1 MTLPNSSSEA
11 VSTTFADLQIHP
23 SVLRAV
29 ADVGYESPT
38 AIQAAT
44 IPALLAGSDVVGLA
58 QTGTGKTAAFAIPIL
73 SKIDVTSNATQALV
87 LAPTRELALQVAEAF
102 SRYGAHLPQINV
114 LSIYGGSSYSVQL
127 AGLRRGAQ
135 VVVGTP
141 GRIIDHLERGTLD
154 LSRVDYLVLDEADE
168 MLTMGFAEDVERI
181 LSETPEYKQVALFS
195 ATMPPAI
202 RKLTAKYLHDPLE
215 VATEAK
221 TATAENISQHYIQVS
236 GPRKMDALTRVL
248 EVEPFEAMIVF
259 VRTKQATEE
268 VAEKLRARGFSA
280 AAINGDIPQAQRER
294 TIAALRDGG
303 IDILVATDV
312 AARGLDVERISHVL
326 NYDIPHDTES
336 YVHRIGRTG
345 RAGRSGSALLFV
357 APRERHLLRAIE
369 KATRQTLTEAELP
382 TVEDVNAQRVA
393 KFADSITSAL
403 SGPGIELF
411 RKLVEDYE
419 REHDVPMADIA
430 AALALQSRDGEEFLM
445 APEPPPERRRSD
457 EHRDR
462 REKSRH
468 TRTFTTYRISVGKRH
483 KIGPGA
489 IVGAIANEG
498 GLHRSDFG
506 HIAIGPDFSLVELPA
521 KLPRATLKKLERTRI
536 SGVLIDLR
544 PDHSS
549 DKPPEKARRN
559 AQSGGGKPRRKRAG

>member
-1 MTLPNSSSEA
+1 MAAPDHAT
-11 VSTTFADLQIHP
+11 VTFADLQIHP
-23 SVLRAV
+23 SVLQAV
-29 ADVGYESPT
+29 VDVGYESPS

-44 IPALLAGSDVVGLA
+44 IPALMAGSDVVGLA
-58 QTGTGKTAAFAIPIL
+58 QTGTGKTAAFAVPIL
-73 SKIDVTSNATQALV
+73 SKIDTGSKVTQALV

-114 LSIYGGSSYSVQL
+114 LPIYGGSSYGVQL

-141 GRIIDHLERGTLD
+141 GRVIDHLERGTLD

-168 MLTMGFAEDVERI
+168 MLNMGFAEDVERI

-215 VATEAK
+215 VSIEAK
-221 TATAENISQHYIQVS
+221 APTAENISQRYMQVA

-259 VRTKQATEE
+259 VRTKQATEQ
-268 VAEKLRARGFSA
+268 VAERLRARGFSA

-294 TIAALRDGG
+294 TIAALKEGG
-303 IDILVATDV
+303 VDILVATDV
-312 AARGLDVERISHVL
+312 AARGLDVDRISHVL
-326 NYDIPHDTES
+326 NYDIPQDTES

-357 APRERHLLRAIE
+357 SPRERHLLKSIE
-369 KATRQTLTEAELP
+369 KATRQKLTEAELP
-382 TVEDVNAQRVA
+382 SVEDVNAQRVA
-393 KFADSITSAL
+393 KFADSITDTLGS
-403 SGPGIELF
+403 PGIEVF
-411 RKLVEDYE
+411 RSLVEDYE
-419 REHDVPMADIA
+419 REHDVPLADIA
-430 AALALQSRDGEEFLM
+430 AALALQSRVGEAFLM
-445 APEPPPERRRSD
+445 SPEPPP
-457 EHRDR
+457 DR
-462 REKSRH
+462 HPKSRQDRSAKS
-468 TRTFTTYRISVGKRH
+468 TRKPGDGRKTGFATYRIAVGKRH

-506 HIAIGPDFSLVELPA
+506 HITIRPDFSLVELPA
-521 KLPRATLKKLERTRI
+521 KLPRETLKALERTRI
-536 SGVLIDLR
+536 SGVLINLQ
-544 PDHSS
+544 PDR
-549 DKPPEKARRN
+549 ARDDVRRRDRGTKRRD
-559 AQSGGGKPRRKRAG
+559 QGG

>member
-1 MTLPNSSSEA
+1 MTLPDSSPVASPP
-11 VSTTFADLQIHP
+11 TFADLQIHP
-23 SVLRAV
+23 SVLQAI

-44 IPALLAGSDVVGLA
+44 IPPLMAGSDVVGLA

-73 SKIDVTSNATQALV
+73 SKVDTTSKATQSLV

-102 SRYGAHLPQINV
+102 SRYGAHLPQLNV
-114 LSIYGGSSYSVQL
+114 LPIYGGSSYGVQL
-127 AGLRRGAQ
+127 AGLRRGAH

-141 GRIIDHLERGTLD
+141 GRVIDHLERGTLD

-168 MLTMGFAEDVERI
+168 MLAMGFAEDVERI
-181 LSETPEYKQVALFS
+181 LSDAPEYKQVALFS

-202 RKLTAKYLHDPLE
+202 RKITTKYLHDPFE
-215 VATEAK
+215 VTSKAK
-221 TATAENISQHYIQVS
+221 TATAENISQRYIQVA

-280 AAINGDIPQAQRER
+280 AAINGDIPQPQRER
-294 TIAALRDGG
+294 TITALREGGPKG

-345 RAGRSGSALLFV
+345 RAGRSGNALLFV
-357 APRERHLLRAIE
+357 SPRERHLLKSIE
-369 KATRQTLTEAELP
+369 KATRQAISEAELP
-382 TVEDVNAQRVA
+382 TVEDVNEQRVA
-393 KFADSITSAL
+393 KFSDSITDAL
-403 SGPGIELF
+403 GGSGLELF
-411 RKLVEDYE
+411 RRLVEDYE

-430 AALALQSRDGEEFLM
+430 AALALQSRDGEAFLM
-445 APEPPPERRRSD
+445 APEPPPERRRT
-457 EHRDR
+457 EHRDCPEKPR
-462 REKSRH
+462 RIG
-468 TRTFTTYRISVGKRH
+468 TFKTYRIAVGKRH

-521 KLPRATLKKLERTRI
+521 KLPRSTLKKLEQTRI

-544 PDHSS
+544 PDRQSEKSS
-549 DKPPEKARRN
+549 NKARD
-559 AQSGGGKPRRKRAG
+559 SGKPHGKRAG

>member
-1 MTLPNSSSEA
+1 MTLSDSSTEA
-11 VSTTFADLQIHP
+11 ASTTFADLQINP
-23 SVLRAV
+23 SVLRAI

-38 AIQAAT
+38 GIQAAT
-44 IPALLAGSDVVGLA
+44 IPALMAGSDVVGLA

-73 SKIDVTSNATQALV
+73 SKIDVTSTATQALV

-102 SRYGAHLPQINV
+102 SRYGAHLPKINV
-114 LSIYGGSSYSVQL
+114 LPIYGGSSYGVQL
-127 AGLRRGAQ
+127 AGLRRGAH

-141 GRIIDHLERGTLD
+141 GRVIDHLERGTLD
-154 LSRVDYLVLDEADE
+154 LSHVDYLVLDEADE
-168 MLTMGFAEDVERI
+168 MLTMGFAEEVDRI

-202 RKLTAKYLHDPLE
+202 RKITTKYLHDPLE
-215 VATEAK
+215 VSTKAK
-221 TATAENISQHYIQVS
+221 TATAENISQRYIQVA

-268 VAEKLRARGFSA
+268 VAERLRARGFSA
-280 AAINGDIPQAQRER
+280 AAINGDIPQGQRER
-294 TIAALRDGG
+294 TVAALKDGS

-345 RAGRSGSALLFV
+345 RAGRSGTALLFV
-357 APRERHLLRAIE
+357 SPRERHLLKAIE
-369 KATRQTLTEAELP
+369 KATRQTLTETELP

-393 KFADSITSAL
+393 KFADSITTAL
-403 SGPGIELF
+403 GSSGIDLF
-411 RKLVEDYE
+411 RKLVQDYE
-419 REHDVPMADIA
+419 REHDTPMADIA

-445 APEPPPERRRSD
+445 APEPPPERRERRT
-457 EHRDR
+457 ER
-462 REKSRH
+462 RERPERPRDAKP
-468 TRTFTTYRISVGKRH
+468 FATYRIAVGKRH

-521 KLPRATLKKLERTRI
+521 KLPKSTFKRLENTRI
-536 SGVLIDLR
+536 SGVLINLQPER
-544 PDHSS
+544 SS
-549 DKPPEKARRN
+549 GNKSRGRD
-559 AQSGGGKPRRKRAG
+559 GGKPRRKHGG

>member
-1 MTLPNSSSEA
+1 MAAPENAT
-11 VSTTFADLQIHP
+11 VTFADLQIHP
-23 SVLRAV
+23 SVLQAV
-29 ADVGYESPT
+29 ADVGYESPS

-44 IPALLAGSDVVGLA
+44 IPALMAGSDVVGLA
-58 QTGTGKTAAFAIPIL
+58 QTGTGKTAAFAMPIL
-73 SKIDVTSNATQALV
+73 SKIDTGSKVTQALV

-114 LSIYGGSSYSVQL
+114 LPIYGGSSYGVQL

-141 GRIIDHLERGTLD
+141 GRVIDHLERGTLD

-168 MLTMGFAEDVERI
+168 MLNMGFAEDVERI

-215 VATEAK
+215 VSFEAK
-221 TATAENISQHYIQVS
+221 TPTAENISQRYIQVA

-268 VAEKLRARGFSA
+268 VAERLRARGFSA
-280 AAINGDIPQAQRER
+280 SAINGDIPQAQRER
-294 TIAALRDGG
+294 TITALKEGG
-303 IDILVATDV
+303 VDILVATDV
-312 AARGLDVERISHVL
+312 AARGLDVDRISHVL
-326 NYDIPHDTES
+326 NYDIPQDTES

-357 APRERHLLRAIE
+357 SPRERHLLKSIE
-369 KATRQTLTEAELP
+369 KATRQKLTEAELP
-382 TVEDVNAQRVA
+382 SVEDVNAQRVA
-393 KFADSITSAL
+393 KFADSITDTLGS
-403 SGPGIELF
+403 PGIEVF
-411 RKLVEDYE
+411 RSLVEDYE

-430 AALALQSRDGEEFLM
+430 AALALQSRDGEAFLM
-445 APEPPPERRRSD
+445 QPEMPSERPP
-457 EHRDR
+457 DR
-462 REKSRH
+462 RPKQRQDRPAKS
-468 TRTFTTYRISVGKRH
+468 TRKPGEGRKTGFATYRIAVGKRH

-506 HIAIGPDFSLVELPA
+506 HITIGPDFSLVELPA
-521 KLPRATLKKLERTRI
+521 KLPRATLKALERTRI
-536 SGVLIDLR
+536 SGVLINLQ
-544 PDHSS
+544 PDRGQDNVRHR
-549 DKPPEKARRN
+549 DRGTKRRDD
-559 AQSGGGKPRRKRAG
+559 GG